1 MSRGQTSL
9 PAARRH
15 KYKSEAPALRMHAWT
30 GPAGSHRRFASCLV
44 GVIVLLIIV
53 ITRPASYDDPTDP
66 AAARVEAATAG
77 RAVPEAV
84 MAKFEA
90 RAFDV
95 QPATRDLEKDVDG
108 LTGERDAAAAARAA
122 VEERLRAAP
131 PPARA
136 TTRCPMDAIESA
148 LRFAAAP
155 HGPCW
160 TPPSASQTPLTIVT
174 VVEGWPAHL
183 AAAMRRNKVAYAAR
197 HGYGY
202 CEFRKLDLGRRK
214 VTWSKFP
221 AMKQAL
227 AYSKWAFWIDADAL
241 FRDTETQLLPLLER
255 LAARSDG
262 AKYDAVYSAEVAP
275 RGPWDNA
282 SASSDINAGTFGLR
296 ATPWIEMLLQDLYD
310 YGRHNAPGALPE
322 SPCLRAGA
330 PLDRQR
336 RVTARLP
343 AGGPSKSDQPAVN
356 RYRIERRA
364 SFMSHAVVVPNGHF
378 NSLGQNGQSDF
389 ISHYAGLPKVPAL
402 LDFLAAEV
410 AAIEGA
416 RTAKAPGKMLSL
428 LAGKDFCQSDKG
440 IKIGDRHGYTLLYDR
455 LFRDLRHK
463 TGVRVTPC
471 GFSNSAVDPLSQMR
485 AAWGLTHPG
494 GVPARRPSG
503 DWAPGAWGAGRGG
516 LARPRHGHG

>member
-155 HGPCW
+155 GGPCW

-310 YGRHNAPGALPE
+310 YGRHNAPG
-322 SPCLRAGA
+322 
-330 PLDRQR
+330 
-336 RVTARLP
+336 
-343 AGGPSKSDQPAVN
+343 GPSKSDQPAVN

-428 LAGKDFCQSDKG
+428 LAEKDFCQSDKG

>member
-1 MSRGQTSL
+1 
-9 PAARRH
+9 
-15 KYKSEAPALRMHAWT
+15 
-30 GPAGSHRRFASCLV
+30 
-44 GVIVLLIIV
+44 
-53 ITRPASYDDPTDP
+53 
-66 AAARVEAATAG
+66 
-77 RAVPEAV
+77 
-84 MAKFEA
+84 
-90 RAFDV
+90 
-95 QPATRDLEKDVDG
+95 
-108 LTGERDAAAAARAA
+108 
-122 VEERLRAAP
+122 
-131 PPARA
+131 
-136 TTRCPMDAIESA
+136 
-148 LRFAAAP
+148 
-155 HGPCW
+155 
-160 TPPSASQTPLTIVT
+160 
-174 VVEGWPAHL
+174 
-183 AAAMRRNKVAYAAR
+183 MRRNKVAYAAR

-241 FRDTETQLLPLLER
+241 FRDAETQLLPLLER

-262 AKYDAVYSAEVAP
+262 AKYDAVYSAEVAH

-296 ATPWIEMLLQDLYD
+296 ATPWIEMLLQDLHD
-310 YGRHNAPGALPE
+310 YGRHNAPGVLPE
-322 SPCLRAGA
+322 SLRLRAGA

-336 RVTARLP
+336 SVTARLP

-378 NSLGQNGQSDF
+378 NSLGQNGQGDF

-428 LAGKDFCQSDKG
+428 LAEKDFCQSDKG